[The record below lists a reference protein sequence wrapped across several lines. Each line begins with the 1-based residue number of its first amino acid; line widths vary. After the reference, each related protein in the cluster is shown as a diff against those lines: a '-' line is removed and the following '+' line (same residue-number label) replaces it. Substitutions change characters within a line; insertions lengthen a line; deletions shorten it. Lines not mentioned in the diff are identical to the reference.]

1 MLGRLFNLTS
11 SATGGDSHQ
20 DESCSY
26 QPTPES
32 IQEDVHTRSLLFPD
46 IGALCA
52 GHDQVFPLPDVSS
65 ISSAISANA
74 FDYDGEIDLDAR
86 DVRVII
92 MQDSLGAVNPSLLFD
107 SHPNPATSSP
117 GDRSSTAQT
126 SPQSN
131 VSDPRRVPRSQRKGS
146 LGQPSSPLV
155 IQPGSPQPRQGAFD
169 RRSSIQAR
177 TYSYAETETQ
187 RATREYREEL
197 ASFSSC
203 IFANS
208 EVMSYKGTSTKVHIV
223 PSEARSSDISSS
235 YVGDGRGSMGRSSAR
250 TSRLAQSF
258 TSGSGNPTVSSS
270 TAPTRHVERKKI
282 LVTRLFPVNLPNDDL
297 DTPISEDGN
306 GFPFPYSLDDK
317 SKKRKPLPKQKRTP
331 MYAVALVLQLPTNP
345 SNNGG
350 TAAKPVFRGSSS
362 YNDQQDAFP
371 SSFGSARKSG
381 WTMVNAGFGYD
392 PLDSSYSNDV
402 EDRMDAITQHWDVI
416 MRSLTQLQYTVAST
430 LFPMLRQADMATADP
445 YPPVPPHIAR
455 SGSVNSRR
463 GSDPSQ
469 MKPPKT
475 NAKLVTLPPN
485 CLMNEQRISHE
496 IDSARIRIVSGLR
509 ATRVVTGQGRWGPWR
524 EEARWVAKW
533 AGGKEQGFFFFNLLT
548 GFLATHQEW
557 LQALSPAWYR
567 QRHYQQQKG
576 KNEEEDAALPS
587 RTIIVAK
594 DKMAARRL
602 IFLLAAFLPANQQL
616 PAVRP
621 VRPATSASFA
631 AFGHSPPTFVVPVL
645 KEESLRRKINR
656 RTGGRGASHTR
667 SYSIQSHA
675 TTRSASGVPAQLA
688 HLSIDGQ
695 RERRP
700 SDVSLLTKP
709 PHLPIAGSDLNT
721 RKSSA
726 ATTNTVTPD
735 SAIPHFSTTRRASM
749 RRSTR
754 PGSSGSTAADDLKR
768 TLTRGESSRVSHTST
783 GSRSQ
788 GSRWGSV
795 ISGLWST
802 KRRESTSSTSQPFE
816 FPAPQDGPL
825 GSPIKTTTVKKDK
838 LAEMVQEVES
848 MDPLSRGRSQ
858 KEAGLSL
865 EPDTPRRSE
874 ASGFTEQFEP
884 KLRTP
889 DPSGAFESPVK
900 TSINN
905 DDGVIDVDVPFPDYL
920 TSFETAV
927 SSPSSSGYLSTP
939 GMGSGL
945 DSFEQ
950 FSRVTIDGDVPQN
963 VAGWLQRFHPDFT
976 LQAIPP
982 QTDLFSQIKEALK
995 AEPTPTAQ
1003 ASSLA
1008 ADWSTDRW
1016 VDVSTAIVA
1025 DTTSFTIKRLRYR
1038 RRVKLK
1044 TPPTERSN
1052 TGGYAAPATGSYSMT
1067 PMMSPYEQPI
1077 EDKIE
1082 EEDLVTLDEAL
1093 IEAVE
1098 RVIAHSRDAS
1108 KDASAASSRSVSKRR
1123 GMDGRRGS
1131 EAVLTEVPSLRDP
1144 AMPRASAQID
1154 DQLRN
1159 HQPQLQGEVPRIEC
1173 RTVVLS
1179 ALENIV
1185 HEVVQQRER
1194 EAQRGDGGS
1203 ENGSSL
1209 ANVNRERESALRT
1222 AVRSWLDSVEAAEV

>member
-11 SATGGDSHQ
+11 GATGGDSQQ
-20 DESCSY
+20 DESFSY

-46 IGALCA
+46 INALCA
-52 GHDQVFPLPDVSS
+52 GQDQVFPLPDVSS
-65 ISSAISANA
+65 ISSATSANA

-86 DVRVII
+86 DVRIII

-107 SHPNPATSSP
+107 SHPSPATSSP
-117 GDRSSTAQT
+117 GDRSSAVQT
-126 SPQSN
+126 SPQPN

-146 LGQPSSPLV
+146 LGQPSTPLV

-169 RRSSIQAR
+169 RRSSIQTRA
-177 TYSYAETETQ
+177 YSYVETETQ
-187 RATREYREEL
+187 RASREYREEL

-270 TAPTRHVERKKI
+270 AAPARQIERKKI

-331 MYAVALVLQLPTNP
+331 MYAVALVLQLPTNS
-345 SNNGG
+345 SNPGG

-371 SSFGSARKSG
+371 SSFGSARRSG
-381 WTMVNAGFGYD
+381 WTMVGSGIGYD
-392 PLDSSYSNDV
+392 PLESSYSNDV

-416 MRSLTQLQYTVAST
+416 MRSLTQLQCAVAST
-430 LFPMLRQADMATADP
+430 LFPMLRKTDLTTADP
-445 YPPVPPHIAR
+445 YTPVPSAQVAR
-455 SGSVNSRR
+455 SASLHSRR
-463 GSDPSQ
+463 GSDPPQ
-469 MKPPKT
+469 IKPPKT

-496 IDSARIRIVSGLR
+496 VDNARIRIVSGLR

-576 KNEEEDAALPS
+576 KNEEEDASLPS
-587 RTIIVAK
+587 RTIIVAR

-631 AFGHSPPTFVVPVL
+631 AFGHSPPSFIVPVL

-656 RTGGRGASHTR
+656 RTGGRGVSHTR

-709 PHLPIAGSDLNT
+709 QNLPIAGSDLVT

-749 RRSTR
+749 RRGTR

-768 TLTRGESSRVSHTST
+768 TLTRGESSRISHTST
-783 GSRSQ
+783 GSQSQ

-816 FPAPQDGPL
+816 FPATQESPL
-825 GSPIKTTTVKKDK
+825 GSPIKTAAVKKDR
-838 LAEMVQEVES
+838 LAEMVREVGS
-848 MDPLSRGRSQ
+848 IDPLSRGRNQ
-858 KEAGLSL
+858 KDMSL
-865 EPDTPRRSE
+865 GVEPDTPRRSE

-963 VAGWLQRFHPDFT
+963 VAGWLQRFQPDFI

-982 QTDLFSQIKEALK
+982 QADLFSQVKEALR
-995 AEPTPTAQ
+995 AEPTPTTQ
-1003 ASSLA
+1003 ASSFSVE
-1008 ADWSTDRW
+1008 WPTERW

-1025 DTTSFTIKRLRYR
+1025 DTTNFSIKRFRYR
-1038 RRVKLK
+1038 RLVKPK
-1044 TPPTERSN
+1044 TAPADRGSA
-1052 TGGYAAPATGSYSMT
+1052 GGYAPATTGSFSMT
-1067 PMMSPYEQPI
+1067 PALSPYEQPI

-1108 KDASAASSRSVSKRR
+1108 KDASAASSR
-1123 GMDGRRGS
+1123 
-1131 EAVLTEVPSLRDP
+1131 
-1144 AMPRASAQID
+1144 
-1154 DQLRN
+1154 
-1159 HQPQLQGEVPRIEC
+1159 
-1173 RTVVLS
+1173 
-1179 ALENIV
+1179 
-1185 HEVVQQRER
+1185 
-1194 EAQRGDGGS
+1194 
-1203 ENGSSL
+1203 
-1209 ANVNRERESALRT
+1209 
-1222 AVRSWLDSVEAAEV
+1222 